1 MEEKL
6 LITNILAGMVGKEEL
21 VAPAL
26 VAVVVAVVVT
36 LSDRRHLWLAVNRE
50 GHMVF
55 PAEHRASEGVEDKE
69 MKPLMTAVVVA
80 AAASAVVPAVPLE
93 AMVEMAGLARVWSS
107 SHGKE
112 RAKMKYIYLIDNKV
126 HEIIPEIDPAFPD
139 IPITDRYSADFL
151 AHCVTADD
159 DTTAEQGWQYIDGA
173 FVKPITPEPEV
184 PPETLPA
191 YLEAAKASRI
201 AQSKADL
208 ETYLAEHPLQWT
220 DGEYYSIT
228 AEKQN
233 QLTSKIMAATM
244 AQTLSTDYTL
254 TWNSTGEVCKEW
266 TLQDLS
272 ALAFAI
278 DARVT
283 KLVSYQQAQE
293 VAMRNAE
300 TLDELN
306 AIEVDY
312 DAVS

>member
-1 MEEKL
+1 MYYLNNTPTENGNHGNPMGQSFPGCIKL
-6 LITNILAGMVGKEEL
+6 PDELLADYLTYNGFTILTTDGDTV
-21 VAPAL
+21 
-26 VAVVVAVVVT
+26 
-36 LSDRRHLWLAVNRE
+36 
-50 GHMVF
+50 
-55 PAEHRASEGVEDKE
+55 
-69 MKPLMTAVVVA
+69 TAVEPNTEA
-80 AAASAVVPAVPLE
+80 WDAWKATIPPEPDPLE
-93 AMVEMAGLARVWSS
+93 
-107 SHGKE
+107 
-112 RAKMKYIYLIDNKV
+112 
-126 HEIIPEIDPAFPD
+126 
-139 IPITDRYSADFL
+139 T
-151 AHCVTADD
+151 
-159 DTTAEQGWQYIDGA
+159 
-173 FVKPITPEPEV
+173 
-184 PPETLPA
+184 
-191 YLEAAKASRI
+191 AKAERI

-244 AQTLSTDYTL
+244 AQTLSADYIL

-283 KLVSYQQAQE
+283 KLVGYQQAQE
-293 VAMRNAE
+293 VAMRNVE

>member
-1 MEEKL
+1 MYED
-6 LITNILAGMVGKEEL
+6 IL
-21 VAPAL
+21 
-26 VAVVVAVVVT
+26 
-36 LSDRRHLWLAVNRE
+36 DRYRKR
-50 GHMVF
+50 
-55 PAEHRASEGVEDKE
+55 
-69 MKPLMTAVVVA
+69 
-80 AAASAVVPAVPLE
+80 
-93 AMVEMAGLARVWSS
+93 
-107 SHGKE
+107 
-112 RAKMKYIYLIDNKV
+112 Y
-126 HEIIPEIDPAFPD
+126 
-139 IPITDRYSADFL
+139 ITDDQL
-151 AHCVTADD
+151 AEYVRLNVI
-159 DTTAEQGWQYIDGA
+159 TAEQQQTIRNDG
-173 FVKPITPEPEV
+173 KSR
-184 PPETLPA
+184 TLQELKDA
-191 YLEAAKASRI
+191 RI
-201 AQSKADL
+201 AQSKTDL
-208 ETYLAEHPLQWT
+208 ETYLAAHPLQWT

-244 AQTLSTDYTL
+244 AQALSTDYTL

-283 KLVSYQQAQE
+283 KLVGYQQAQE